1 MKNSSKSFTNNM
13 KNCRI
18 YSSSHTYQRNKWF
31 WKRFSCGNMLC
42 QLTKSRRWNRTL
54 HTTLFSTSACISL
67 MAVLS
72 RVNSSM
78 AKLFKQMF
86 LCLSHWRANIFFWN
100 IYILKRIFLCVWDCP
115 REVDY
120 QIALNLQTLKQL
132 WKERHQNGPM
142 GVLFT
147 SYYKMNSFLRSLL
160 PTGVSISVWKFKPNF
175 NI

>member
-1 MKNSSKSFTNNM
+1 MKNSSKSCTNNM

-18 YSSSHTYQRNKWF
+18 YSSSHTYQRKKWI

-42 QLTKSRRWNRTL
+42 QLTKSRRWNRTP

-67 MAVLS
+67 MAVPS

-100 IYILKRIFLCVWDCP
+100 IYILKRIFFFCLRLSARSRLSNCFEFADAKT
-115 REVDY
+115 
-120 QIALNLQTLKQL
+120 ALKRTPPKWTHGRAFYILLQN
-132 WKERHQNGPM
+132 E
-142 GVLFT
+142 FI
-147 SYYKMNSFLRSLL
+147 SSFS
-160 PTGVSISVWKFKPNF
+160 PTDWGFY
-175 NI
+175 